1 MPTAL
6 IKYSQGG
13 INYPAGRAGFGSTG
27 AQVDVANTNAVGVAS
42 WKLELVYVPPG
53 SAVVTGLLAS
63 ANDANPAASFTPDK
77 VGSYRVVL
85 TVYASINQLGAK
97 DIDIRDFV
105 IAEPRY
111 GFVFPPYQQL
121 PDRRPILGS
130 GAVGEKPD
138 EMNYR
143 DNPYGWDGDGN
154 DGLMLDV
161 LRQLGN
167 STLDRIPDPDTGLV
181 GQVLEI
187 AEHVFTNPRATI
199 TDTLRVFVLEA
210 SFLSK
215 GNQSGFRETLDFG
228 GGVDLFNG
236 VFANE
241 SIWLVGAQGGTNGT
255 ILEAKGVKTTME
267 VGSGGFLD
275 SAPGFSDIFWDIAFD
290 GTDLWVVG
298 SVDKLIRCSSVDGL
312 QIGSPLVLSGNVLDS
327 NYRIVY
333 DPVGA
338 NYLDT
343 SPRLWVLGGTTAGPD
358 PDTLYRV
365 NPIGPAV
372 DATLPL
378 GSAHK
383 ALAVGLGHVWAAT
396 VSPATLQRIDPASAT
411 IDDSFDLTP
420 MLTSVGGI
428 EVDTIRNLVLIY
440 GTAADGDAYYIEVD
454 PVTMLQVGVTVQLTT
469 TGLASVASTGHFV
482 GASFTSPIGP
492 FSGGVHTGVGGAWLP
507 VEGGDP
513 GQVYIAHAQ
522 AEQIGLEVLMVES
535 QRRYVALPPAVN
547 DATQIRCFAG
557 AFTVP
562 AGVAV
567 GDLVYSTGNY
577 TADKADNVSGS
588 TAPAIGMVIA
598 KPTATTATVAYAGE
612 IPGFVGLTAGTQYF
626 LGTSGA
632 MVVGAG
638 VPTAPLSIS
647 QEIGTALNGTTLLL
661 AIKQHIVL

>member
-267 VGSGGFLD
+267 VGPGGFVD
-275 SAPGFSDIFWDIAFD
+275 AGPGLSDIFWDIAFD
-290 GTDLWVVG
+290 GTDLWVAG
-298 SVDKLIRCSSVDGL
+298 SADKLIRCSSVDGS
-312 QIGSPLVLSGNVLDS
+312 QISTLLVTGTPSSS
-327 NYRIVY
+327 NYRVVY

-338 NYLDT
+338 NYLDS
-343 SPRLWVLGGTTAGPD
+343 SPRLWVLSADPGP
-358 PDTLYRV
+358 TKELHRV

-372 DATLPL
+372 DGTFP
-378 GSAHK
+378 GVFYT
-383 ALAVGLGHVWAAT
+383 ALAVGFGHVWAASD
-396 VSPATLQRIDPASAT
+396 SPATLRRIDPAALTLDNSL
-411 IDDSFDLTP
+411 DLTP

-454 PVTMLQVGVTVQLTT
+454 PITMLQVGVTVQLTNT
-469 TGLASVASTGHFV
+469 TTANVTDTGHFV

-522 AEQIGLEVLMVES
+522 AEQLGLEVLMVES

-562 AGVAV
+562 VGVAV

-577 TADKADNVSGS
+577 TADKADNGSQS

-612 IPGFVGLTAGTQYF
+612 IPGFVGLIAGTQYF